1 MKKLL
6 LLLLFIGVST
16 NAQFRSNLTKEQ
28 YTDNVDNYKPD
39 SQVISGKNTTN
50 LAFSYT
56 DILTWGGSVEVI
68 KNDIVNDKKPF
79 YELYGSIDGEFD
91 RVTITVKMGVTS
103 LKQMDSLER
112 TTQIVYGGTFE
123 YRVEY
128 RVVPNLGIVVGSDS
142 VCDTLLGGLVY
153 HFEEK

>member
-39 SQVISGKNTTN
+39 SQVISGKNTAN

-68 KNDIVNDKKPF
+68 KNDIVNDKK
-79 YELYGSIDGEFD
+79 
-91 RVTITVKMGVTS
+91 TI
-103 LKQMDSLER
+103 L
-112 TTQIVYGGTFE
+112 
-123 YRVEY
+123 
-128 RVVPNLGIVVGSDS
+128 
-142 VCDTLLGGLVY
+142 
-153 HFEEK
+153 